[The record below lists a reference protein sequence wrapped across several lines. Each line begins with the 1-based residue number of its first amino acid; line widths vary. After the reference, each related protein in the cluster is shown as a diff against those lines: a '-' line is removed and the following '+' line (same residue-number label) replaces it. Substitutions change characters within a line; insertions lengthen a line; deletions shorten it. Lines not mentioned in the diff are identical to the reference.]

1 MPHNEKRNP
10 QGKAAFVC
18 RKLWRDRV
26 SYAFLL
32 PFAAV
37 FIIFTVLPVI
47 ISVYY
52 SFTYN
57 NILEP
62 ARFVGL
68 ENYIRLFTRD
78 NVFVT
83 GLQNTLVFALITG
96 PGGYILS
103 FAVAWLINEL
113 SPALRTVYVLI
124 FYSPSIAGS
133 IYVIFDILFSGDM
146 YGYINGML
154 MNMGFISD
162 PIEWLNDTHYIKLVI
177 IICVLWTSMGAGFL
191 SFVAGFKNVDKQ
203 YYEAAAIDGLR
214 NRWQELWYVTLPMM
228 KPQLMFGAIMSIS
241 GAFSIHDVTL
251 ALAGFPS
258 AEYAAHT
265 IVNHMWDYG
274 YQRFEMG
281 YASAIAVVLFV
292 MLLVSR
298 RLVNL
303 LLRRVGN

>member
-37 FIIFTVLPVI
+37 LIIFTVLPVI

-133 IYVIFDILFSGDM
+133 IYVIFGILFSGDM

>member
-1 MPHNEKRNP
+1 M
-10 QGKAAFVC
+10 
-18 RKLWRDRV
+18 
-26 SYAFLL
+26 
-32 PFAAV
+32 
-37 FIIFTVLPVI
+37 
-47 ISVYY
+47 
-52 SFTYN
+52 
-57 NILEP
+57 
-62 ARFVGL
+62 
-68 ENYIRLFTRD
+68 
-78 NVFVT
+78 T

-133 IYVIFDILFSGDM
+133 IYVIFGILFSGDM

-228 KPQLMFGAIMSIS
+228 KPQLMFGAIMSITA
-241 GAFSIHDVTL
+241 AFSIHDVTL